1 MDKLEA
7 FGATFM
13 KMVQR
18 FKEIDALATASTN
31 TALIHHWKWWFHNCQ
46 VRVILV
52 FRS

>member
-7 FGATFM
+7 FSATYM
-13 KMVQR
+13 AMVQR
-18 FKEIDALATASTN
+18 FKDIDALATASTN
-31 TALIHHWKWWFHNCQ
+31 EALIHYWRWFLTNCQ